1 MHTLALSSLATADW
15 LVLAAYFGALIGLG
29 VWTSLRKVN
38 TTDDYFLAARSMP
51 VWAVAFSIL
60 STAQSA
66 ATYVGVPQQAYES
79 NLTYLSSNIGGLL
92 AAIILATVVIPIYY
106 RRRLTTPY
114 QLLEDRFGHTG
125 RIAASW
131 AYLVGRVFASGARVF
146 MAAIPTAIVV
156 FGHEAHDGHLA
167 LVIVA
172 FTVLGVMI
180 SLFGGV
186 RSVIWIDVLQVAVYL
201 GAAIATIVVL
211 LRLIPAD
218 VPTIVHALD
227 HPPPLPTGEAA
238 PPPSKLS
245 ILSLSTSPSASFT
258 LWTALTGFVLLTLAS
273 HGMDQDLVQ
282 RMLTCKSARRG
293 SWSVISGVL
302 IGIPAVLVFLVI
314 GLLLYVFYQ
323 RPDIMQAGAGVAG
336 GAGGAGL
343 PARSDK
349 VFQIFALDHMTG
361 GLAGLVIAGL
371 FACGP
376 ASINSGLSAMSS
388 TFVNDL
394 YKPWRPGKD
403 ERHYV
408 RIGRLGVAGAGAALG
423 GLALLCIAWY
433 DPRDQT
439 VIDFVLSVMNFAYAG
454 LIAVFFTALFTRRG
468 SARSAIAALI
478 TGFVVV
484 LFFQTS
490 VWTWLARAAPSLV
503 GASGSADVTT
513 DLVKLTWPWLTL
525 AFPWQLCAASG
536 IATAVCCIGAPGKRA
551 VHSPPP

>member
-1 MHTLALSSLATADW
+1 MCTLSLTSLATADW

-29 VWTSLRKVN
+29 VWTSLRKVR

-66 ATYVGVPQQAYES
+66 ATYVGVPQQGYEG
-79 NLTYLSSNIGGLL
+79 NLTYLSSNIGGVL
-92 AAIILATVVIPIYY
+92 AAIILAAVVIPIYY

-114 QLLEDRFGHTG
+114 QLLEDRLGPTG

-156 FGHEAHDGHLA
+156 FGQTAHDGHLA
-167 LVIVA
+167 IVIVS
-172 FTVLGVMI
+172 FSVLGVMI

-186 RSVIWIDVLQVAVYL
+186 RSVIWIDVMQVAVYL
-201 GAAIATIVVL
+201 GAAVATIVVL
-211 LRLIPAD
+211 LRVIPAD
-218 VPTIVHALD
+218 VPTIVQALA
-227 HPPPLPTGEAA
+227 HPPPDAA
-238 PPPSKLS
+238 GQGTPSKLTV
-245 ILSLSTSPSASFT
+245 LSFSTDPGASFT

-282 RMLTCKSARRG
+282 RMLTCKSASRG

-302 IGIPAVLVFLVI
+302 IGIPAVLVFLLI

-323 RPDIMQAGAGVAG
+323 RPDIMQGAAGTVSP
-336 GAGGAGL
+336 

-349 VFQIFALDHMTG
+349 VFQVFALDHMTG

-394 YKPWRPGKD
+394 YRPWRPGRC

-439 VIDFVLSVMNFAYAG
+439 VIDFVLSIMNFAYAG

-468 SARSAIAALI
+468 NARSAIAALF
-478 TGFVVV
+478 TGFIVV

-490 VWTWLARAAPSLV
+490 AWTWLARAVPSLV
-503 GASGSADVTT
+503 GAPAGADVTT
-513 DLVKLTWPWLTL
+513 DLVKRAWPWLTL

-536 IATAVCCIGAPGKRA
+536 IAAAVCCLGAPATVRGVREAA
-551 VHSPPP
+551 VHSSPS